1 MTPCLAFSSSWWQKD
16 HIWRRVMTI
25 WRICNNVVWPQCQT
39 ASEWGGNLNRGQAYP
54 PISCLHSRPDFLPSA
69 APPHHPPSTNPLS
82 HYSAWKTTHGSQL
95 RSRCNIFAETNLRW
109 LLSAAI
115 PFCLEEAFIIQTRR
129 WLAVF
134 GWQILNY
141 LCMKAIHF
149 WETWDDQICRKDCYF
164 VSDMVTYMHSKSSA
178 LVSCT
183 LYRYRQ

>member
-1 MTPCLAFSSSWWQKD
+1 MWFGPNVKLHQNGAGTSTEGRPTHPYPAF
-16 HIWRRVMTI
+16 IVG
-25 WRICNNVVWPQCQT
+25 RIFYLLLHPQHPHPIHQPTLPLFCMKNHPRIPIEVSLQYFCWNKPKV
-39 ASEWGGNLNRGQAYP
+39 AGEWN
-54 PISCLHSRPDFLPSA
+54 S
-69 APPHHPPSTNPLS
+69 
-82 HYSAWKTTHGSQL
+82 
-95 RSRCNIFAETNLRW
+95 
-109 LLSAAI
+109 AI

>member
-1 MTPCLAFSSSWWQKD
+1 MWFGPNVNLHQNGAGTSTEGRPTHPYPAF
-16 HIWRRVMTI
+16 IVG
-25 WRICNNVVWPQCQT
+25 RIFY
-39 ASEWGGNLNRGQAYP
+39 LL
-54 PISCLHSRPDFLPSA
+54 LHPR
-69 APPHHPPSTNPLS
+69 HPPSTNPLS
-82 HYSAWKTTHGSQL
+82 HYFAWKTTHGSQL
-95 RSRCNIFAETNLRW
+95 RFRCNIFVETNLRW

-183 LYRYRQ
+183 LYR